1 MHRSPAAYRF
11 LLTRRIVRRKEGNVK
26 HPVVSGDGEHGRLSD
41 DISEL
46 AQDPVD
52 RLAPFTGSTI
62 VNLLVRRCPKCEE
75 LVFGQDEGPTLG
87 FSGNVA
93 CELELV
99 QKPVRSTAVHLENP
113 G

>member
-1 MHRSPAAYRF
+1 
-11 LLTRRIVRRKEGNVK
+11 VR
-26 HPVVSGDGEHGRLSD
+26 GDGEHRRLSD

-52 RLAPFTGSTI
+52 RLAPFTASTI
-62 VNLLVRRCPKCEE
+62 VRLLVRRRAKREE
-75 LVFGQDEGPTLG
+75 LIFGQDEGPTLR
-87 FSGNVA
+87 FPGNVA